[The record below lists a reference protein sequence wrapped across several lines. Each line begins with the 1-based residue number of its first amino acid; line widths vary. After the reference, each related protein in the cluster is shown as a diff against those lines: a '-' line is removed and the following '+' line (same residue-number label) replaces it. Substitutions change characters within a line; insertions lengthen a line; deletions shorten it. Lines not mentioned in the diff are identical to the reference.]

1 MNKKIYLDFERPI
14 AELEKKIEEIRVH
27 AETEK
32 IDMPS
37 EVAILQ
43 KRVQKLEQEIYANLT
58 RWQIYQLARHP
69 QRPHTQDYIDLLL
82 TDFVELHGR
91 PKLSEMIRRSW
102 AAWGGSTGSPSWLW
116 AHRRAAIQNKTLH
129 RNFGMAH
136 PEGYRKALRLM
147 KLAAKFKRP
156 ILCFIDTPGAHPG
169 LGSEER
175 SVSEAIA
182 RNLFEISRL
191 PTPIVVAIIGEGGS
205 GGALG
210 IGIGDRI
217 LMLENAWYSVINPES
232 CSLIL
237 WRARDK
243 KEEAAEALKI
253 TAPDLL
259 NLRIIDRIVSEP
271 FGGAHRNPEGAARSL
286 KGAILEALRE
296 LRQIPPDALIAQRM
310 DKFRRMGAWEE

>member
-1 MNKKIYLDFERPI
+1 MNKKTYLDFERPI
-14 AELEKKIEEIRVH
+14 AELEKKIEEIKAH

-32 IDMPS
+32 IDMPA
-37 EVAILQ
+37 EVTILQ
-43 KRVQKLEQEIYANLT
+43 EKVKKLEQEIYSNLT

-82 TDFVELHGR
+82 TDFVELHGD
-91 PKLSEMIRRSW
+91 RSFRDDPTVV
-102 AAWGGSTGSPSWLW
+102 GGLGRLDGQPIVVVGTQKG
-116 AHRRAAIQNKTLH
+116 RNTKENLH

-156 ILCFIDTPGAHPG
+156 ILCLIDTPGAHPG
-169 LGSEER
+169 LDSEER

-182 RNLFEISRL
+182 RNLFEMSRL

-210 IGIGDRI
+210 IGVGDRI

-259 NLRIIDRIVSEP
+259 DLRIIDRIVSEP

-286 KGAILEALRE
+286 KVAILEDLRE
-296 LRQIPPDALIAQRM
+296 LRQIPLDELITQRVG
-310 DKFRRMGAWEE
+310 KFRRMGVWEE

>member
-14 AELEKKIEEIRVH
+14 AELEKKIEEIKVH

-82 TDFVELHGR
+82 TDFVELHGD
-91 PKLSEMIRRSW
+91 RSFRDDPTVV
-102 AAWGGSTGSPSWLW
+102 GGLGRLDGQPIVVVGTQKG
-116 AHRRAAIQNKTLH
+116 RNTKQNLH

-147 KLAAKFKRP
+147 KLAARFKRP

-217 LMLENAWYSVINPES
+217 LMLENACYAVIVPES
-232 CSLIL
+232 CSTIL
-237 WRARDK
+237 FRTRER
-243 KEEAAEALKI
+243 KEEAAEVLKL
-253 TAPDLL
+253 TAFDLKEHGL
-259 NLRIIDRIVSEP
+259 TDRIVPEP
-271 FGGAHRNPEGAARSL
+271 FGGAHRNYDEAAANL
-286 KGAILEALRE
+286 KRQIQEALAE
-296 LRQIPPDALIAQRM
+296 LRGFSADELIHQRIE
-310 DKFRRMGAWEE
+310 KFNAMGAWEE